1 MVFTRKRRSVRITV
15 LLMTAVASLVTLST
29 GIVLFLSGQAAFR
42 NTIELLHASAQLTIE
57 RLEDD
62 VRGHVA
68 PANEIVGYI
77 SDLVARGD
85 IDPSDRNQ
93 MIAAMM
99 GAMAGAPQIAGV
111 VLWDNQG
118 NELRVV
124 RAADGTLK
132 VSDAR
137 LEADPELQASIEEVR
152 RTGKP
157 TWRPPAFNRGATYV
171 YVAGPIRH
179 AGTYQGVMV
188 TGVTINQL
196 SAFVNDVGKELGFTA
211 FILYGDK
218 YVLAHPDLRDADP
231 AKLFSEHRP
240 LLPIADLDDAV
251 LRLFQETEPVH
262 DHKIRDVTVRP
273 VEVDGETHLAMS
285 RAITD
290 LGDTPWHVGIYAPRD
305 DLDDQ
310 LNRLVGAL
318 FAALGVLG
326 VAIVCAVLL
335 ARYIAQPIR
344 RIAAASDSVGHFELS
359 NIEPLERS
367 RIKELDEQ
375 AVAFNRM
382 LDGLRWFETYVPK
395 TLVNR
400 LIAGH
405 DTSVPSGEMELTVMF
420 TDIIGFTAMT
430 EHMAPADVADM
441 LNTHF
446 EAIGNCI
453 EAENGTLDKYIGD
466 AVMAFWGAPDQ
477 QPDHAER
484 ACRAALNIAQAVA
497 EARDDGIDHPPIRLK
512 IAVHTGRLLVG
523 NIGARRRMNYTVIG
537 DTVNTCSR
545 IEALCRKFDTGS
557 GSVILV
563 SGDTAEKAGSA
574 QGLRFEDVGAFDVKG
589 RSEQVRVCRLA
600 SA

>member
-1 MVFTRKRRSVRITV
+1 MGIGTKRRNIRITV

-29 GIVLFLSGQAAFR
+29 GLVLFLSGQAALR
-42 NTIELLHASAQLTIE
+42 NTIELLHSSAQLTIE

-77 SDLVARGD
+77 SNLVARGD
-85 IDPSDRNQ
+85 IDPSDRGQ

-111 VLWDNQG
+111 VLWDNHG

-124 RAADGTLK
+124 RAADGALK

-137 LEADPELQASIEEVR
+137 LEADPELQSSIEKVR
-152 RTGKP
+152 QTGKP
-157 TWRPPAFNRGATYV
+157 TWRAPAFNQGATYV

-179 AGTYQGVMV
+179 AGAYQGVIV

-218 YVLAHPDLRDADP
+218 YVLAHPDLKDADP
-231 AKLFSEHRP
+231 AKLFSEHQP

-251 LRLFQETEPVH
+251 LRLLQETEPVH
-262 DHKIRDVTVRP
+262 DHEIRDVTVRP

-285 RAITD
+285 RAISD
-290 LGDTPWHVGIYAPRD
+290 LGETPWHVGIYAPRD

-326 VAIVCAVLL
+326 VAIVCAILL
-335 ARYIAQPIR
+335 AQYIARPIR
-344 RIAAASDSVGHFELS
+344 KIAAASDSVGHFELS
-359 NIEPLERS
+359 NIAPLERS

-395 TLVNR
+395 TLVSR
-400 LIAGH
+400 LIAGQE
-405 DTSVPSGEMELTVMF
+405 TSVPSGEMELSVMF

-430 EHMAPADVADM
+430 EHMVPADVADM
-441 LNTHF
+441 LNAHF
-446 EAIGNCI
+446 EAIGTCI
-453 EAENGTLDKYIGD
+453 EAEGGTLDKYIGD

-484 ACRAALNIAQAVA
+484 ACRAALNIAKAIA
-497 EARDDGIDHPPIRLK
+497 EARDDGVDHPPIRLK

-523 NIGARRRMNYTVIG
+523 NIGAKRRMNYTVIG

-545 IEALCRKFDTGS
+545 IEDLARDFDTGE
-557 GSVILV
+557 GSIILV
-563 SGDTAEKAGSA
+563 SGDTAEKAGDA
-574 QGLRFEDVGAFDVKG
+574 EGLSFEDVGAFDVKG
-589 RSEQVRVCRLA
+589 RIEQVRVCRLTGI
-600 SA
+600 